1 MRALCWMSATQLA
14 RLVRLRQ
21 VTAAEVVQAYLERI
35 EEVNP
40 ALNAVVQS
48 DPDRALERA
57 RAADRAA
64 ARGEWWGPLHGV
76 PFTVKDWLET
86 CDLVCTAG
94 YPARLGHVPAA
105 DATAVA
111 RMRQAGGILL
121 GKTNAVS
128 GNALYGRTHNP
139 YNLTCSPAGSSSGE
153 AAILAAGGSP
163 VGLGSDS
170 GGSIR
175 QPAHNCGIAGL
186 KPTTGR
192 VPLTGHYPR
201 INVMNDPRTVIGP
214 MARAVEDLA
223 LVLSIVQGTDWRDAS
238 VVPVPLAEWRLVRL
252 GSLRVAWYTACP
264 DGEPAPAMARAVEAA
279 AAVLASS
286 GLTVQEAQP
295 PAVEQTYEITRE
307 YWNRPEPESWEEW
320 DAGEQTVLSSLAVE
334 QHLFRWDRFRRALL
348 AWMEPFD
355 AVLTPAAQL
364 PARPHDEEPGHIAY
378 TLTYSLVGYP
388 AAVVRCGTSEEGM
401 PVGVQIVAQPWR
413 DDVAL
418 ALAAWLEKEL
428 GGWQQAG
435 LAI

>member
-1 MRALCWMSATQLA
+1 
-14 RLVRLRQ
+14 
-21 VTAAEVVQAYLERI
+21 
-35 EEVNP
+35 
-40 ALNAVVQS
+40 
-48 DPDRALERA
+48 
-57 RAADRAA
+57 
-64 ARGEWWGPLHGV
+64 
-76 PFTVKDWLET
+76 
-86 CDLVCTAG
+86 
-94 YPARLGHVPAA
+94 
-105 DATAVA
+105 
-111 RMRQAGGILL
+111 
-121 GKTNAVS
+121 
-128 GNALYGRTHNP
+128 
-139 YNLTCSPAGSSSGE
+139 
-153 AAILAAGGSP
+153 
-163 VGLGSDS
+163 
-170 GGSIR
+170 
-175 QPAHNCGIAGL
+175 
-186 KPTTGR
+186 
-192 VPLTGHYPR
+192 
-201 INVMNDPRTVIGP
+201 
-214 MARAVEDLA
+214 

-264 DGEPAPAMARAVEAA
+264 DGEPAPAVARAVEAA